1 MGIKF
6 LTENETAIFFG
17 LTLKG
22 LQAQRYR
29 GEGPAYH
36 KIGKKVLYNE
46 EDILAYVK
54 QTRIDP
60 AQLKAGG
67 RKHI

>member
-6 LTENETAIFFG
+6 LSEIEAANFFG
-17 LTLKG
+17 LSLKG
-22 LQAQRYR
+22 FQAQRYR

-36 KIGKKVLYNE
+36 KIGKKVLYSE

-60 AQLKAGG
+60 AQFKTSG